1 MDLFIVIGFATGAI
15 LGIAGSQVTSANIQ
29 STLYEISSLG
39 LITAAMLTGI
49 RLLRSGS
56 SSVAAGF
63 LTLAIAEA
71 IMSSGTALGQI
82 GGQASFGAGMALYG
96 PALLMINV
104 PMILPLWVRAAG
116 ILSCIAFLIAGF
128 MIFSGEQVLPV
139 ATLPTVGYTLL
150 TVSIIGWIYC
160 VVKKKI

>member
-1 MDLFIVIGFATGAI
+1 MDFVIVIGFAIGAV
-15 LGIAGSQVTSANIQ
+15 LGIAGSQVTAPSIQ

-49 RLLRSGS
+49 RLLRSGFD
-56 SSVAAGF
+56 SVAAGF
-63 LTLAIAEA
+63 LTLALAEA
-71 IMSSGTALGQI
+71 IMSSGTALGQM

-96 PALLMINV
+96 PALLMISV
-104 PMILPLWVRAAG
+104 PTVLPLWVRATG

-128 MIFSGEQVLPV
+128 MIFGGEQVLPV
-139 ATLPTVGYTLL
+139 ATLPTVGYSLL
-150 TVSIIGWIYC
+150 TVSDIGWIYC